1 MPPLALVATGI
12 PAGTT
17 GPGTSR
23 AFFIAPLS
31 FSLKSMCGP
40 THASFLLR
48 LRPNVLIAAHGGVT
62 LAVPAVLGVAWGH

>member
-1 MPPLALVATGI
+1 
-12 PAGTT
+12 
-17 GPGTSR
+17 
-23 AFFIAPLS
+23 
-31 FSLKSMCGP
+31 MCGP